1 MDAATGDPEN
11 NEPPA
16 RRPLLGIALKLS
28 SVVVFVAMGAFIKL
42 AGVLPAGQVVF
53 YRSFFA
59 TVPILIFLAW
69 RRQLSH
75 AIRTTRPASHFVRGL
90 VGVAG
95 MYLGFF
101 ALIRLPLPELT
112 TLNYAQPLIVVVFSA
127 IFLGEVV
134 RAYRWSA
141 VVVGLI
147 GVIILA
153 WPKLTLFTGAQAMD
167 NAQALGVASALAG
180 AAVGA
185 VATLLIRNLVLT
197 EPSATIVMWFS
208 TICALFGLASYPF
221 GWAELTPV
229 QATYLVASGL
239 CGGVAQILMTE
250 TYRHADVST
259 AAPFDYSSIIFASIA
274 GYFLFGDLPTIH
286 MIVGGSIVVSAG
298 IFIIWRE
305 HQLGLPRAA
314 VRKVTPPPQ

>member
-1 MDAATGDPEN
+1 MEAANEAPDGQDLPE
-11 NEPPA
+11 
-16 RRPLLGIALKLS
+16 RRPLLGIALKIS
-28 SVVVFVAMGAFIKL
+28 SVVIFVAMGAFIKL
-42 AGVLPAGQVVF
+42 AGELPAGQVVF

-59 TVPILIFLAW
+59 TVPILVFLAW
-69 RRQLSH
+69 QGQLRHAVRTSRPVSH
-75 AIRTTRPASHFVRGL
+75 VVRGL
-90 VGVAG
+90 VGVCG

-112 TLNYAQPLIVVVFSA
+112 TLSYAQPLLVVVFSA
-127 IFLGEVV
+127 VFLGEVV

-141 VVVGLI
+141 VVVGMV
-147 GVIILA
+147 GVVILA

-167 NAQALGVASALAG
+167 DSQALGVAAALAG
-180 AAVGA
+180 AGVGA
-185 VATLLIRNLVLT
+185 VATLLIRRLVLT

-208 TICALFGLASYPF
+208 LTCAVFGLASYPL
-221 GWAELTPV
+221 GWAALTPL
-229 QATYLVASGL
+229 QAVYLVASGL

-259 AAPFDYSSIIFASIA
+259 AAPFDYTSIIFASLA

-314 VRKVTPPPQ
+314 VRKVTPPQ

>member
-1 MDAATGDPEN
+1 MGAGTQDPGQPDE
-11 NEPPA
+11 A
-16 RRPLLGIALKLS
+16 QRRPMLGIAMKLS
-28 SVVVFVAMGAFIKL
+28 SVVIFVGMGSFIKL

-53 YRSFFA
+53 FRSFFA
-59 TVPILIFLAW
+59 IVPILIFLAW
-69 RRQLSH
+69 RRQLRL
-75 AIRTTRPASHFVRGL
+75 ALYTTRPISHIVRGL
-90 VGVAG
+90 VGVTG

-101 ALIRLPLPELT
+101 ALIRLPLPENT
-112 TLNYAQPLIVVVFSA
+112 TLNYAQPLMVVVFSA
-127 IFLGEVV
+127 IFLHEVV

-141 VVVGLI
+141 VVIGLV

-153 WPKLTLFTGAQAMD
+153 WPKLTLFTGEQAMD
-167 NAQALGVASALAG
+167 NAQALGVVAALV
-180 AAVGA
+180 AAAIGA
-185 VATLLIRNLVLT
+185 VAALLIRRLVLT

-208 TICALFGLASYPF
+208 LLCAVCGLASYPL
-221 GWAELTPV
+221 GWAALTPL
-229 QATYLVASGL
+229 QTCYLIASGL

-259 AAPFDYSSIIFASIA
+259 VAPFDYTSIIFASIA

-286 MIVGGSIVVSAG
+286 MIVGGTIVVGAG

-314 VRKVTPPPQ
+314 ARKVTPPQ